1 MHQPNIWQ
9 YLLKDANEEPLTPLI
24 SPFYSSS
31 PSNYS
36 PCVDSPLYQTPN
48 SNSSRENIGL
58 GSTKSSSSSQAFF
71 GPTFNGKFF

>member
-9 YLLKDANEEPLTPLI
+9 YLLKDAGEEPLTPLI

-36 PCVDSPLYQTPN
+36 PCIDSPLYQTPN
-48 SNSSRENIGL
+48 SNSSRDTNGL
-58 GSTKSSSSSQAFF
+58 GSAKSSTQAFF
-71 GPTFNGKFF
+71 GPNFNGKLF